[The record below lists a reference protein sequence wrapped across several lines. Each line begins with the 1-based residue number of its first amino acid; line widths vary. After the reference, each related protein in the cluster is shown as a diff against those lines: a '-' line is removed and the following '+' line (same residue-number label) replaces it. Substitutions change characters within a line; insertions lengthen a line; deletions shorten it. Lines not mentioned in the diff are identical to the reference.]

1 MFNVSSA
8 HWIDRIRSMTFGGM
22 AWGSLASFLTTSF
35 SGCGPTPPPVV
46 ESERQVSVAID
57 DVAVVQPPAIRSVS
71 RPTSDQTDWR
81 FFRGPGRMGF
91 SSATN
96 LPVQWDTQTNL
107 AWKVELPGPGASS
120 PIVFNDHIYLTCY
133 SGYLVPGQDQGSLDD
148 LVRHVIALRR
158 DDGSVVW
165 NKTIKATLPEEEQI
179 RDHGYAANTPAAD
192 NDQVYAFLG
201 KTGVFAFDHQGN
213 ERWRADV
220 GSRTHGWGTA
230 ASPLLYEDLV
240 IINASVESESLIA
253 LDRST
258 GRERWRVDGIRES
271 WNTPLIVQSTSG
283 RTELVVAK
291 QGDVLAYDPRTGVP
305 YWSCKTD
312 IGWYMVPSLV
322 ADEGVIYCLGGRSG
336 NAALAIRAGGQGDV
350 TATHRL
356 WTSTKGSNVS
366 SPVFSNGH
374 LYWMHEQRGTA
385 YCADAKTGAVVYE
398 HRLDRAEQVY
408 ASALLADGKVYY
420 VARNGKTYVLAAS
433 PQFEVLSVNDLSDRS
448 TFDASPAVDGS
459 RLLIRSNRF
468 LYCIEK

>member
-1 MFNVSSA
+1 MFCDTSTGR
-8 HWIDRIRSMTFGGM
+8 IDRMRSMIFGVVT
-22 AWGSLASFLTTSF
+22 WCSLASLLGAGF
-35 SGCGPTPPPVV
+35 SGCGPTTSPRVDSNQQTPAVTG
-46 ESERQVSVAID
+46 EVA
-57 DVAVVQPPAIRSVS
+57 AVQSPAIRPVS
-71 RPTSDQTDWR
+71 RPASDKADWR
-81 FFRGPGRMGF
+81 FFRGPERMGV
-91 SSATN
+91 SQAAD
-96 LPVQWDTQTNL
+96 LPVQWNSQENL

-120 PIVFNDHIYLTCY
+120 PIVYDDQIYLTCY
-133 SGYLVPGQDQGSLDD
+133 SGYLVPGQDQGSLDH

-158 DDGSVVW
+158 DDGSVIW

-192 NDQVYAFLG
+192 SDQVYAFLG

-220 GSRTHGWGTA
+220 GDRTNGWGTA

-258 GRERWRVDGIRES
+258 GQQRWRVDGIRES

-283 RTELVVAK
+283 RSELVVAK
-291 QGDVLAYDPRTGVP
+291 QGDVLAFDPRTGDQ

-312 IGWYMVPSLV
+312 IGWYMVPSVV
-322 ADEGVIYCLGGRSG
+322 ADDGVIYCLGGRSG

-366 SPVFSNGH
+366 SPVLFNGH

-385 YCADAKTGAVVYE
+385 YCADAKTGDVVYE
-398 HRLDRAEQVY
+398 NRLDRADQVY

-433 PQFEVLSVNDLSDRS
+433 PQFELLAVNDLSDKS

-459 RLLIRSNRF
+459 RLLVRSNRF
-468 LYCIEK
+468 LYCIGK